1 MKKKRSKLVSPL
13 RTRQIYIHIF
23 ILVALQEY
31 LQYDGDLHVKVANE
45 KAEIFTHEDDQILSR
60 MQRFFFNHKEGEA
73 FTDKKKRYFIR

>member
-1 MKKKRSKLVSPL
+1 MSPL

-45 KAEIFTHEDDQILSR
+45 KGEIFTHEDDQILSR
-60 MQRFFFNHKEGEA
+60 MQRFFFIIRRVKHLQ
-73 FTDKKKRYFIR
+73 TKKGIS